1 MTMMVSGSN
10 VFDAYNANASTVST
24 SSVSSMSSSNPSSNP
39 SSNQMDIGSLYELR
53 TKGYL
58 SLKTLY
64 FVKSWEDIVFFY
76 SVEESVSLS
85 APKYNIPFPTRA
97 SSGAGRN
104 NRTDVFTAPKGSF
117 FAELDRES
125 STSVSSSSAGF
136 NDPDPSTFAVLITDS
151 SGHTKEFKPNEGDFM
166 RSLGIKT
173 LIEKEKTVSLKEDA
187 LILLD
192 YAYFSI
198 GQKAYYAPK
207 NFGIYLLYEPKLQRM
222 VWMKTYLSF
231 HQLFR
236 LLENKKEEGKENK

>member
-1 MTMMVSGSN
+1 MMVSGSN

-24 SSVSSMSSSNPSSNP
+24 SSVSSISSSNP

-85 APKYNIPFPTRA
+85 APKYNIPFPTKV

-104 NRTDVFTAPKGSF
+104 NRTDVFTAPKGAF

-125 STSVSSSSAGF
+125 STSVSSSSSSSSAGF

-192 YAYFSI
+192 YTYFSI

-236 LLENKKEEGKENK
+236 LLENKKEKEEGKENK

>member
-24 SSVSSMSSSNPSSNP
+24 VSTSSVSSNP

-125 STSVSSSSAGF
+125 STSVSSPSAGSAGF
-136 NDPDPSTFAVLITDS
+136 NDPPDPSTFAVLITDS

>member
-1 MTMMVSGSN
+1 
-10 VFDAYNANASTVST
+10 
-24 SSVSSMSSSNPSSNP
+24 
-39 SSNQMDIGSLYELR
+39 MDIGSLYELR

-125 STSVSSSSAGF
+125 STSASSSPSAGSAGF
-136 NDPDPSTFAVLITDS
+136 NDTDPSTFAVLITDS